1 MLMLLEDFGLLQ
13 EIRIRASVHSEE
25 DYVNGSFSC
34 RYGYLHSFG
43 TASKAFI
50 SKECLV
56 SYSKLMVCLFSS
68 I

>member
-34 RYGYLHSFG
+34 RYRYLHSFG